1 MSDAPRSVK
10 PAQQAR
16 GPQALRA
23 RTAAAPGPLGQL
35 NEYIRGTVAAR
46 MEAAAPGEAWDP
58 DELISARR
66 FRRAWDR
73 GRTLD
78 QVEQAMARKPAS
90 AGPLNSHAL
99 VLRSLEV
106 MRELSPD
113 YLRRFLV
120 HVESLQWLDQ
130 AAEQAAR
137 EQPKPGK
144 ATKTAARRSKK
155 K

>member
-1 MSDAPRSVK
+1 MNQPPRNAQSARVPQAARPRS
-10 PAQQAR
+10 
-16 GPQALRA
+16 
-23 RTAAAPGPLGQL
+23 AAAGPLAQL
-35 NEYIRGTVAAR
+35 TESIRASVAAR
-46 MEAAAPGEAWDP
+46 MEAAAPGESWDP
-58 DELISARR
+58 DELINARR

-78 QVEQAMARKPAS
+78 QVEQALARKPAS
-90 AGPLNSHAL
+90 AGPINSHAL

-120 HVESLQWLDQ
+120 HVETLQWLDQ
-130 AAEQAAR
+130 AVETTPR

-144 ATKTAARRSKK
+144 PAKPASRRGKK